1 MTIMGR
7 LYSQVWPQTIEL
19 LVIRGRMQRMASK
32 SRLAGPGL
40 IDRTATRYQ
49 DNESAREAFAD
60 EP

>member
-1 MTIMGR
+1 MTIMER

-19 LVIRGRMQRMASK
+19 LVIRGRMQRMPWLENPA
-32 SRLAGPGL
+32 L